1 MSETSHED
9 EHNQDERLSPKTPDE
24 HSGNQDL
31 QALSHR
37 RQEAEGKLQER
48 QEDVDGGEQSRR
60 AEWSRKEPR
69 NED

>member
-9 EHNQDERLSPKTPDE
+9 EHGHDERLHPKTPDE

-37 RQEAEGKLQER
+37 RQEAEDKLQER
-48 QEDVDGGEQSRR
+48 QGEEEEAKDGEDGENG
-60 AEWSRKEPR
+60 EV
-69 NED
+69 

>member
-9 EHNQDERLSPKTPDE
+9 EHDHDERLSPKTPDE

-31 QALSHR
+31 QALLHR

-48 QEDVDGGEQSRR
+48 QEEAG
-60 AEWSRKEPR
+60 R
-69 NED
+69 NSDPGSGD

>member
-1 MSETSHED
+1 MSETSHAD
-9 EHNQDERLSPKTPDE
+9 EHHHDAQSPPKTPDE

-48 QEDVDGGEQSRR
+48 LEEVEGGEESG
-60 AEWSRKEPR
+60 S
-69 NED
+69 ED